1 MKIEELIKN
10 FNVEMHYEI
19 NDDETKVIL
28 CEIKGY
34 DIDDWYWEEKGECM
48 NMNFSLLPIADNWDE
63 GLDEDSIH
71 DICAEMH
78 NYEWGKMQDELVR
91 K

>member
-28 CEIKGY
+28 CEIKNYG
-34 DIDDWYWEEKGECM
+34 IDDYYWEEKG
-48 NMNFSLLPIADNWDE
+48 
-63 GLDEDSIH
+63 
-71 DICAEMH
+71 
-78 NYEWGKMQDELVR
+78 
-91 K
+91 